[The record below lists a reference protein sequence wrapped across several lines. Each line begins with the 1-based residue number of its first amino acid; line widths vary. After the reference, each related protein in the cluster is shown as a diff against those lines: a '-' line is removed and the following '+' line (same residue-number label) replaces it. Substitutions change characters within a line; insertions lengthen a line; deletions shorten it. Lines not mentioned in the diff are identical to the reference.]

1 MSGSLLLILAVWLL
15 LMAPLL
21 LRKQS
26 PVRRTSRGM
35 SETRILHEG
44 GAKRSRRPSRLLPAE
59 GHYMSSDEDVD
70 ADIDFVEAEP
80 EYVLFDEDVDTRDE
94 ERASEHADIAGG
106 VETVD
111 AEVDE
116 DRADVVENAAD
127 ETTNLE
133 TLEGELV
140 DADAEDLDGEEHVAD
155 AQRRTVPAE
164 APAVSAESVTV
175 DAELADDAADTMAHD
190 DAGADTPAP
199 LRVTAAEQTD
209 TADADIEDEPEE
221 QPALRNIPTAYFRG
235 GDLHVDAGVREED
248 EAAEAE
254 SPLTEAEEESFELS
268 EEDME
273 FIASRRGRGVY
284 DPVASQQLYNRRLQR
299 RKQVLG
305 VLAGLTAIALI
316 ASLIVGGGL
325 WIAFLVTA
333 ALTGVYLF
341 NLRRQAIEEAKL
353 RRRRLARMRRARLGV
368 RNLEDAEL
376 GVPDRL
382 LRPGAIVV
390 ETDEADPELENLTYA
405 NGGDFFDDGFDDY
418 PDADADLN
426 NWDGPHGRAH
436 IRAV

>member
-127 ETTNLE
+127 ETTNQE